1 MFDNL
6 QKFFS
11 EMSELINRYNEQRMS
26 ISQLQ
31 QENAEL
37 KAQLSPE
44 EEERSRP

>member
-6 QKFFS
+6 QKFFN
-11 EMSELINRYNEQRMS
+11 EMSELINRYNEQRM
-26 ISQLQ
+26 IIAQLQ

>member
-6 QKFFS
+6 QKFFN
-11 EMSELINRYNEQRMS
+11 EMSELINRYNEQRMI